1 MSKEIKEKIEELEKQ
16 KSALEAQ
23 YHQITGALS
32 VLGELLEKKKTVEQ
46 K

>member
-16 KSALEAQ
+16 KASFEAQ
-23 YHQITGALS
+23 YHQIVGALA
-32 VLGELLEKKKTVEQ
+32 VLNELLENKNTVEQ